1 MEDSDGGD
9 PGRGEA
15 AMVLYV
21 DQYLLMNFLLDYLLL
36 SAAGK
41 LTGGRRRSRCALA
54 SALGT
59 VYAGLALLPCGGF
72 LEHPFCKGGMAAAMM
87 LVAFGRTRR
96 LLRSGGLFLV
106 LSCAFGG
113 GLLLVALARGGSP
126 GPVGV
131 LAVPGLGMRGILV
144 AAAVGYGGLSLLLRG
159 QFTHTRT
166 GGEVET
172 LRLCHRGRAL
182 TLLALRD
189 TGNTLRDPLTGHPV
203 LVVEGERLRDLLPE
217 LPLDRASL
225 SDPAALL
232 AQETDLR
239 LQLLPYRAV
248 GVEYGLL
255 LALRL
260 DRVEW
265 AGGSCRHCLTAL
277 SPTPVSDGGAYCA
290 LISGEA

>member
-1 MEDSDGGD
+1 
-9 PGRGEA
+9 
-15 AMVLYV
+15 MVLYV
-21 DQYLLMNFLLDYLLL
+21 DQYLCINFVVDYLLL
-36 SAAGK
+36 AGAGK
-41 LTGGRRRSRCALA
+41 LTGGALRRRCALA

-59 VYAGLALLPCGGF
+59 VYAGLALLPSWAF
-72 LEHPFCKGGMAAAMM
+72 LEHPACKGGAAVAMM
-87 LVAFGRTRR
+87 LVAFGRSPR
-96 LLRSGGLFLV
+96 LLRSGGLFLI

-113 GLLLVALARGGSP
+113 GLLLLALAFGGGP

-144 AAAVGYGGLSLLLRG
+144 SATFGYGGLSLLLRG
-159 QFTHTRT
+159 QFTHTRP
-166 GGEVET
+166 GGELEE
-172 LRLCHRGRAL
+172 LRLCHRGREV

-203 LVVEGERLRDLLPE
+203 LVVEGEKLRDLLPE

-225 SDPAALL
+225 SDPAAQLGRK
-232 AQETDLR
+232 TDLR

-248 GVEYGLL
+248 GVECGLL

-265 AGGSCRHCLTAL
+265 DRGGCRHCLTAL
-277 SPTPVSDGGAYCA
+277 SPTPVSDGGAYSA